1 MAEPQLT
8 LFQGG
13 GNGPKGGGSTP
24 PGATDISLSAEV
36 ERRYLNYS
44 LSVITSRA
52 LPDVRDG
59 LKPVQRRILYSMY
72 TNLHLYPE
80 GRFKKCATVVGD
92 VLGKFHPHGDT
103 AAYDAMVRMA
113 QDFSLRYPLV
123 DGQGNFGSLDGDFA
137 AAYRYTE
144 AKLRPLAIELLSEL
158 KAKTVPM
165 RPNYDGT
172 TFEPVVLPARF
183 PNLLVNGATGIA
195 VGMATNIPPHNLTE
209 VCDALEALIDDPLLE
224 VKDLIKH
231 IKGPDFPTGGEIVCT
246 RAEMRQIYETGQ
258 GTLRVRAQYELEEGK
273 RGQMW
278 LIITSIPY
286 SVSKSTIVERIAD
299 VIVARKLPLLLD
311 VRDESTDRVRIVCE
325 IKKDADPDL
334 IMAFLYKHTPLQ
346 MNFGM
351 NLTCLVPT
359 AQPEIAGPERL
370 NLKQM
375 LRHFLDFRFDL
386 VTKRLA
392 HELSELRR
400 RMHLLEGF
408 KSIYDALDETLRII
422 RKSDGKQDAAAK
434 MMARFALD
442 EEQVEAILELKL
454 YKLAR
459 LEILVITEELEQKSK
474 EAAKLEALLKSDAR
488 RWTMVKSELHEIRQ
502 KYGDKRLT
510 KMIANDDAPEFSAD
524 AFIIHEDVMV
534 VVTRD
539 GWVKR
544 MKEIKDAQGTRMREG
559 DSAMA
564 VLFGSTKKPVVF
576 FTNFGSAYVTRINDI
591 PPSTGYG
598 EPIQKLFKFDD
609 GERLVAAYSLDERM
623 MTALPPAVS
632 SSGQAKA
639 IAEGQEPAPVDP
651 LAKPHLLAVT
661 KKGFG
666 LRFSLLPHT
675 DLSTRSGRKF
685 AKLAEG
691 DEVVSVHLV
700 NDADLVI
707 VATRDGRALICK
719 VDEVNVLAGA
729 GRGVTVLKTQ
739 DNDGVL
745 GAAVGADGKVWLEVE
760 TTKGKSIT
768 VTSRNH
774 EVTGRGG
781 IGRELVKRD
790 TLARVVPPAI
800 VLPEVKS

>member
-13 GNGPKGGGSTP
+13 DGGKKASGGGGSAP
-24 PGATDISLSAEV
+24 PGSTDINLSEEV

-209 VCDALEALIDDPLLE
+209 VCDALEALIDEPSLE
-224 VKDLIKH
+224 VKDLVKH
-231 IKGPDFPTGGEIVCT
+231 IKGPDFPTGGEVVCT
-246 RAEMRQIYETGQ
+246 RAEMRTIYETGQ
-258 GTLRVRAQYELEEGK
+258 GTLRVRGQYELEEGK

-278 LIITSIPY
+278 LIVTSIPY
-286 SVSKSTIVERIAD
+286 GVSKSTIVERIAD

-334 IMAFLYKHTPLQ
+334 IMAYLFKHTPLQ

-359 AQPEIAGPERL
+359 AQPEICGPERL

-375 LRHFLDFRFDL
+375 LRHFLDFRFEL

-392 HELSELRR
+392 YELAELRR

-408 KSIYDALDETLRII
+408 KAIYDALDETIRII
-422 RKSDGKQDAAAK
+422 RKSDGKQDAAGK
-434 MMARFALD
+434 IIVRFGLD
-442 EEQVEAILELKL
+442 EDQVEAILELKL

-510 KMIANDDAPEFSAD
+510 KLISNDAAPEFSAE
-524 AFIIHEDVMV
+524 AFIIHEDAMV

-564 VLFGSTKKPVVF
+564 VLFGSTKKSVVF

-609 GERLVAAYSLDERM
+609 GERLIAAYSLDERM
-623 MTALPPAVS
+623 MTSLPKPRAL
-632 SSGQAKA
+632 K
-639 IAEGQEPAPVDP
+639 EGEEAAPIDP

-666 LRFSLLPHT
+666 LRFSLLPHAE
-675 DLSTRSGRKF
+675 LSTRTGRKY

-691 DEVVSVHLV
+691 DEIVSVHLV
-700 NDADLVI
+700 DDADLVI
-707 VATRDGRALICK
+707 VATKEGRALVCK
-719 VDEVNVLAGA
+719 VDEINVLAGA

-739 DNDGVL
+739 DDDSVI
-745 GAAVGADGKVWLEVE
+745 GASTGPDGKVWLEVE

-781 IGRELVKRD
+781 VGRELVKRD
-790 TLARVVPPAI
+790 TLARVVPPAL
-800 VLPEVKS
+800 VVPEVK